1 MRAAAHD
8 HEEILMSFFAS
19 PRRLIFAASIAL
31 AFAPSVSQAQTPLN
45 VAVVSRAIFYLP
57 AWVAEKKGFFK
68 AAGLDVTMKVYDGSD
83 PIFEDVRTG
92 AQQIAI
98 ASTESVIAAAYKG
111 GSVKIVAG
119 NSQRPPHFI
128 IAQPE
133 IKTLA
138 DLKGK
143 LMGVVSMHEGTTFF
157 VPDIAKKAG
166 LKAGEIRVEA
176 VGGSPTRARLLKEH
190 KIDAGMQPYPLS
202 YEADAQG
209 FSNLGPVADIVPD
222 YQFSAVMVDENWARA
237 NRPAVV
243 SFLRA
248 LRSGTAYMFSHPDE
262 AAEIGAVELRTTVAF
277 ARRAVEDTARMDIM
291 PKDLSLSDASLR
303 RVFQN
308 VKADGLVGSDATY
321 DRTKFVDESYL
332 TDSQK

>member
-1 MRAAAHD
+1 MGLTGSGHVALAAA
-8 HEEILMSFFAS
+8 A
-19 PRRLIFAASIAL
+19 IAL
-31 AFAPSVSQAQTPLN
+31 AAAPSAARAQTALN
-45 VAVVSRAIFYLP
+45 MAVVSRTVFYLP
-57 AWVAEKKGFFK
+57 AWVAQKQGFFK

-83 PIFEDVRTG
+83 QIYQDLRANT
-92 AQQIAI
+92 QQIAV
-98 ASTESVIAAAYKG
+98 ASTESVIADAYNG
-111 GSVKIVAG
+111 GVFRLIAG

-166 LKAGEIRVEA
+166 LDAGDIRIEA
-176 VGGSPTRARLLKEH
+176 VGGSPTRMRLLKER

-222 YQFSAVMVDENWARA
+222 YQFSAVIVDQDWARA
-237 NRPAVV
+237 NRPVV
-243 SFLRA
+243 VAYLRA
-248 LRSGTAYMFSHPDE
+248 LREGTAYMFAHPDE
-262 AAEIGAVELRTTVAF
+262 AAAIGAVELRTTPAL
-277 ARRAVEDTARMDIM
+277 ARRAIDDTARMDIM
-291 PKDLSLSDASLR
+291 PKDLSLTDASLR
-303 RVFQN
+303 RVFDN
-308 VKADGLVGSDATY
+308 VKAAGLVGPQASY
-321 DRTKFVDESYL
+321 DRAKFVDGTYL
-332 TDSQK
+332 TESRNAAKAE

>member
-1 MRAAAHD
+1 MTASLHSILAAAA
-8 HEEILMSFFAS
+8 IA
-19 PRRLIFAASIAL
+19 IAAAPVAAQAETAL
-31 AFAPSVSQAQTPLN
+31 N
-45 VAVVSRAIFYLP
+45 MAVVSRTVFYLP
-57 AWVAEKKGFFK
+57 AWVAQKQGFFK

-83 PIFEDVRTG
+83 QIYKDLRANT
-92 AQQIAI
+92 QQVAV
-98 ASTESVIAAAYKG
+98 ASTESVIADAYNG
-111 GSVKIVAG
+111 GVFRLVAG

-166 LKAGEIRVEA
+166 LGPGDIRIEA
-176 VGGSPTRARLLKEH
+176 VGGSPTRMRLLKER

-222 YQFSAVMVDENWARA
+222 YQFSAVIVDLDWARA
-237 NRPAVV
+237 NQAVLV
-243 SFLRA
+243 AYLRA
-248 LRSGTAYMFSHPDE
+248 LRAGTAYMFAHPDE
-262 AAEIGAVELRTTVAF
+262 AAEIGATELQTTVAL
-277 ARRAVEDTARMDIM
+277 ARRAIDDTARMDIM
-291 PKDLSLSDASLR
+291 PKDLSLTDASLR
-303 RVFQN
+303 RVFDN
-308 VKADGLVGSDATY
+308 VKAAGLVGPEASY
-321 DRTKFVDESYL
+321 DRGKFVNETYL
-332 TDSQK
+332 SKSRK

>member
-1 MRAAAHD
+1 
-8 HEEILMSFFAS
+8 MSLIGS
-19 PRRLIFAASIAL
+19 PRALVYAAVIAL
-31 AFAPSVSQAQTPLN
+31 AATPSISQAETALN
-45 VAVVSRAIFYLP
+45 MAVVSRAVFYLP
-57 AWVAEKKGFFK
+57 AWVAEKQGFFK
-68 AAGLDVTMKVYDGSD
+68 AEGLAVTMKVYDGSD
-83 PIFEDVRTG
+83 PIFQDLRAGT
-92 AQQIAI
+92 QQIAV
-98 ASTESVIAAAYKG
+98 ASCESVIADAYKG
-111 GSVKIVAG
+111 GSVKIIAG

-166 LKAGEIRVEA
+166 LNVSDIRVEA
-176 VGGSPTRARLLKEH
+176 VGGSPTRARLLKER

-209 FSNLGPVADIVPD
+209 FSDLGPVADIVPD
-222 YQFSAVMVDENWARA
+222 YQFSAVMIDENWARA
-237 NRPAVV
+237 NRTAVV
-243 SFLRA
+243 GFLRA
-248 LRSGTAYMFSHPDE
+248 LRRGTAYMFAHPDE
-262 AAEIGAVELRTTVAF
+262 AAEVGATELRTTVAF
-277 ARRAVEDTARMDIM
+277 ARRAVEDTARMDIL

-303 RVFQN
+303 RVFEN
-308 VKADGLVGSDATY
+308 VKAAELVGSDATY

-332 TDSQK
+332 KDSQR

>member
-1 MRAAAHD
+1 MRLTASD
-8 HEEILMSFFAS
+8 HV
-19 PRRLIFAASIAL
+19 IFAAAAIAL
-31 AFAPSVSQAQTPLN
+31 AAVPSAARAETALN
-45 VAVVSRAIFYLP
+45 MAVVSRTVFYLP
-57 AWVAEKKGFFK
+57 AWVAQKQGFFK

-83 PIFEDVRTG
+83 QIYQDLRANT
-92 AQQIAI
+92 QQIAV
-98 ASTESVIAAAYKG
+98 ASTESVIADAYNG
-111 GSVKIVAG
+111 GVFRLIAG

-166 LKAGEIRVEA
+166 LNAGDIKIEA
-176 VGGSPTRARLLKEH
+176 VGGSPTRMRLLKER

-222 YQFSAVMVDENWARA
+222 YQFSAVIVDEDWARA
-237 NRPAVV
+237 NRPVV
-243 SFLRA
+243 VAYLRA
-248 LRSGTAYMFSHPDE
+248 L
-262 AAEIGAVELRTTVAF
+262 
-277 ARRAVEDTARMDIM
+277 ARRNRLYVCASRRSRRDRRDRITHHAR
-291 PKDLSLSDASLR
+291 LGAARHR
-303 RVFQN
+303 RYR
-308 VKADGLVGSDATY
+308 ADGYHAEGFVADRCEPAPGVRQCESGGLVGPQASY

-332 TDSQK
+332 TESRNDGKAEQGR

>member
-1 MRAAAHD
+1 MPSITSSRALVAAVA
-8 HEEILMSFFAS
+8 IGLVV
-19 PRRLIFAASIAL
+19 
-31 AFAPSVSQAQTPLN
+31 APSVSYAQTALN
-45 VAVVSRAIFYLP
+45 MAVVSRTVFYLP
-57 AWVAEKKGFFK
+57 AWMAEKQGFFK
-68 AAGLDVTMKVYDGSD
+68 AEGLDVTMKVYDGSD
-83 PIFEDVRTG
+83 QIFEDMRAGT
-92 AQQIAI
+92 QQIAV

-166 LKAGEIRVEA
+166 LSVGDIKVEA
-176 VGGSPTRARLLKEH
+176 VGGSPTRARLLKER

-202 YEADAQG
+202 YEADAAG
-209 FSNLGPVADIVPD
+209 LSNLGPVAGIVPD

-237 NRPAVV
+237 NRPALVG
-243 SFLRA
+243 FLRA
-248 LRSGTAYMFSHPDE
+248 LRSGTAYMFAHPDE
-262 AAEIGAVELRTTVAF
+262 AAEVGATELHTTVAF

-291 PKDLSLSDASLR
+291 PKDLSLTDASLR

-308 VKADGLVGSDATY
+308 VKSDGLVGSEATY
-321 DRTKFVDESYL
+321 DRATFVDGSYL
-332 TDSQK
+332 KDSQR

>member
-1 MRAAAHD
+1 MG
-8 HEEILMSFFAS
+8 LTAS
-19 PRRLIFAASIAL
+19 GHVIFAAAAIAL
-31 AFAPSVSQAQTPLN
+31 AAIPSAARAETPLN
-45 VAVVSRAIFYLP
+45 MAVVSRTVFYLP
-57 AWVAEKKGFFK
+57 AWVAQKRGFFK

-83 PIFEDVRTG
+83 QIYQDLRANT
-92 AQQIAI
+92 QQIAV
-98 ASTESVIAAAYKG
+98 ASTESVIADAYNG
-111 GSVKIVAG
+111 GVFRLIAG

-166 LKAGEIRVEA
+166 LNAGDIKIEA
-176 VGGSPTRARLLKEH
+176 VGGSPTRMRLLKER

-222 YQFSAVMVDENWARA
+222 YQFSAVIVDDDWARA
-237 NRPAVV
+237 NRPVV
-243 SFLRA
+243 AAYLRA
-248 LRSGTAYMFSHPDE
+248 LREGTAYMFAHPDE
-262 AAEIGAVELRTTVAF
+262 VAAIGAIELRTTPAL
-277 ARRAVEDTARMDIM
+277 ARRAIDDTARMDIM
-291 PKDLSLSDASLR
+291 PRDLSLTDASLR
-303 RVFQN
+303 RVFDN
-308 VKADGLVGSDATY
+308 VKAAGLVGPQASY
-321 DRTKFVDESYL
+321 DRAKFVDESYL
-332 TDSQK
+332 IESRNAAKAE